1 MNFLKKLFKSY
12 QESSKDKQVKKQP
25 VELSLDDSFV
35 HHFINKGGKFLYSTK
50 IEEVALNLNHILRE
64 NNWEHIICND
74 IDLLTLTKKI
84 DVKVEN
90 NYKQKLPIFITCEH
104 LVSNSGEI
112 LLSSNQIGS
121 NKLPSLSENFIVYAT
136 TSQLVKSIGEGLS
149 GIKINFRGNI
159 PTNICSIKNYTLT
172 NSEDNFLSY
181 GNSNSK
187 NLYLLLFEDL

>member
-1 MNFLKKLFKSY
+1 MNFLKKLLKSFK
-12 QESSKDKQVKKQP
+12 ESDKDKQINKQP
-25 VELSLDDSFV
+25 VQLSLDDSFV

-50 IEEVALNLNHILRE
+50 IEEVAVNLNHILQE
-64 NNWEHIICND
+64 NNWNQIICND
-74 IDLLTLTKKI
+74 IDLLTLTKKM
-84 DVKVEN
+84 DVKVN
-90 NYKQKLPIFITCEH
+90 NDYKQKLPIFITCEH
-104 LVSNSGEI
+104 LVANSGEI

-121 NKLPSLSENFIVYAT
+121 NKLPSLSENFIIYAT
-136 TSQLVKSIGEGLS
+136 TSQLVKNIGEGLT
-149 GIKINFRGNI
+149 GIKMNFKGNI